1 MILLTNTVYNTTDI
15 ILLWRVF
22 MFLRKS
28 CSHGKVYLSFVQSC
42 RDETGKVKQK
52 TIKKLGFLDGLE
64 KISNVNL
71 SKKYLTLS
79 EIKKILNF

>member
-1 MILLTNTVYNTTDI
+1 
-15 ILLWRVF
+15 

-71 SKKYLTLS
+71 SKKYLTL
-79 EIKKILNF
+79 

>member
-1 MILLTNTVYNTTDI
+1 
-15 ILLWRVF
+15 

-28 CSHGKVYLSFVQSC
+28 CSHDKIYLSFVQGY
-42 RDETGKVKQK
+42 RDETVKIKQK
-52 TIKKLGFLDGLE
+52 TIKKLGFLDDLE

-79 EIKKILNF
+79 EIKKILNS